1 MKHTNAI
8 FLFAVAT
15 ATVIASGLASGA
27 TLRTV
32 RDPKNRF
39 TIAIPSTWSV
49 QTSTASRA
57 PAVAAK
63 APAPAG
69 HLPDSLDVIT
79 QDLSAQITPAA
90 CLSEAT
96 TVMRFSIHNW
106 TTLHEGATTLAG
118 MKGYSRSY
126 VWRSANGAQRRTVQT
141 CVTLGRR
148 AFVLV
153 GTSENTPAAASHD
166 LVQIEQIMQTFR
178 PVTSTLPPASP
189 PPPGQT
195 PGNW

>member
-1 MKHTNAI
+1 MKHTRAI
-8 FLFAVAT
+8 FSLAAAT
-15 ATVIASGLASGA
+15 AIVIASGFASGT

-32 RDPKNRF
+32 RDPENRF

-63 APAPAG
+63 APTAAG

-79 QDLSAQITPAA
+79 QDLSVPITPAA

-96 TVMRFSIHNW
+96 TVMRFSIHSW
-106 TTLHEGATTLAG
+106 TTLHEGTTTLAG
-118 MKGYSRSY
+118 IKGYSRSY
-126 VWRSANGAQRRTVQT
+126 VWRSANGAQRRSVQT
-141 CVTLGRR
+141 CITLGRR

-153 GTSENTPAAASHD
+153 GTTENTPAAAGHD
-166 LVQIEQIMQTFR
+166 LAQIEQIMQTFR
-178 PVTSTLPPASP
+178 PVVSTLPPAAP
-189 PPPGQT
+189 PPPDRT
-195 PGNW
+195 PGNR

>member
-1 MKHTNAI
+1 MKHPRAL
-8 FLFAVAT
+8 FLLALAM
-15 ATVIASGLASGA
+15 ATVIASGFASAA

-39 TIAIPSTWSV
+39 TIAIPSTWNV

-63 APAPAG
+63 APTPAG

-79 QDLSAQITPAA
+79 QDLSAPITPAV

-106 TTLHEGATTLAG
+106 TTLHEGPTTLAG

-126 VWRSANGAQRRTVQT
+126 VWRAATGAQRRSVQT

-153 GTSENTPAAASHD
+153 GTTENTPAAASHD

-178 PVTSTLPPASP
+178 PVTSTLPPALAP
-189 PPPGQT
+189 APGRT
-195 PGNW
+195 PGNR